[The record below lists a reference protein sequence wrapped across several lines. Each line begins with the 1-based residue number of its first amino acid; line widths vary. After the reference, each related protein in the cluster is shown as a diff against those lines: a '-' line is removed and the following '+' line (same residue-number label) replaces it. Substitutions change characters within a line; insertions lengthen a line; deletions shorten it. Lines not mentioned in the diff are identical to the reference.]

1 MLVYVK
7 YFSRTPLRVSLAG
20 GGTDVPPYA
29 VEFDSTVINFTIN
42 LYVRGYLLESNK
54 NSKNPTI
61 KLTIN
66 DGKSENLFIESLKK
80 YLSLYYGKSLK
91 RDIEINIQTPVMPG
105 SGLGAS
111 SAIIV
116 SSISLLARY
125 NNQFIT
131 RKKLLKIAHNCERD
145 FIGVKGGYQD
155 HCSAVYG
162 GLRIY
167 MKKAHRDVGQIRNK
181 RVKVSRSFIHELE
194 SSCILVDLNTY
205 RAGENIIEDQQ
216 RNINSGDITAISA
229 TEQQG
234 EIAQRML
241 TALHNESIDTVAE
254 LINKAWEAKKKFSSL
269 ITNPKIDAAVKVFLD
284 SGAKAVKLTGA
295 GGGGFMLV
303 ISSKHQHHKVLE
315 IAKKLNLSTVQLLL
329 TNKGS
334 QTWK

>member
-1 MLVYVK
+1 M
-7 YFSRTPLRVSLAG
+7 
-20 GGTDVPPYA
+20 
-29 VEFDSTVINFTIN
+29 N
-42 LYVRGYLLESNK
+42 LYVRGYLIDSNEK
-54 NSKNPTI
+54 SSNPRI

-66 DGKSENLFIESLKK
+66 DKKFENSFIESLKK
-80 YLSLYYGKSLK
+80 YLNTYYGESLK

-125 NNQFIT
+125 NNQFMT
-131 RKKLLKIAHNCERD
+131 RKKLLKSAHNCERD
-145 FIGVKGGYQD
+145 YIGVKGGYQD

-194 SSCILVDLNTY
+194 SSFMLVDLNMY

-216 RNINSGDITAISA
+216 RKINIGDVTAISA
-229 TEQQG
+229 TQLQG
-234 EIAQRML
+234 EIAKKML
-241 TALHNESIDTVAE
+241 TALQNESIDTVAKLVNE
-254 LINKAWEAKKKFSSL
+254 AWEAKKRFSSL
-269 ITNPKIDAAVKVFLD
+269 ITNPKIDEAARIFLD

-315 IAKKLNLSTVQLLL
+315 LAKRLNLTTVQLLV
-329 TNKGS
+329 TDKGC

>member
-1 MLVYVK
+1 MK

-29 VEFDSTVINFTIN
+29 NEFDSAVINFTIN
-42 LYVRGYLLESNK
+42 LYVRGYLVESDK
-54 NSKNPTI
+54 NSSNPKI
-61 KLTIN
+61 NLTIN
-66 DGKSENLFIESLKK
+66 DKKSENLFIESLKE
-80 YLSLYYGKSLK
+80 YLSLNYGKSLK
-91 RDIEINIQTPVMPG
+91 RDLEINIQTPVMPG

-116 SSISLLARY
+116 SAISLLARY
-125 NNQFIT
+125 NNEFIS

-145 FIGVKGGYQD
+145 FMGVKGGYQD

-167 MKKAHRDVGQIRNK
+167 VKKAHRDVSRIRNK
-181 RVKVSRSFIHELE
+181 RVKVRRSFIHEIE
-194 SSCILVDLNTY
+194 SSFILVDLNIY

-216 RNINSGDITAISA
+216 KNINSGDITAVSA

-234 EIAQRML
+234 EIAKRML
-241 TALHNESIDTVAE
+241 TALNNESIYTVAE
-254 LINKAWEAKKKFSSL
+254 LVNEAWDAKKKFSSL
-269 ITNPKIDAAVKVFLD
+269 ITNPKIDEVVKIFLD

-295 GGGGFMLV
+295 GGGGFLLV
-303 ISSKHQHHKVLE
+303 ISSKHEHHKILE
-315 IAKKLNLSTVQLLL
+315 LAKKLNLSTVQLIL
-329 TNKGS
+329 TNKGC

>member
-1 MLVYVK
+1 MQ
-7 YFSRTPLRVSLAG
+7 YFVRAPLRVSLAG

-29 VEFDSTVINFTIN
+29 AEFDSAVINFTIN
-42 LYVRGYLLESNK
+42 LYVRGYLIESNE
-54 NSKNPTI
+54 NSNNPRI

-66 DGKSENLFIESLKK
+66 DEKFENSFIESLKK
-80 YLSLYYGKSLK
+80 YLDSYYGDSLK

-125 NNQFIT
+125 SNQFMT
-131 RKKLLKIAHNCERD
+131 RKKLLKLAHNCERD
-145 FIGVKGGYQD
+145 YIGVKGGYQD

-167 MKKAHRDVGQIRNK
+167 MKKAHRNVGQIRNK

-194 SSCILVDLNTY
+194 SSFILVDLNMY

-216 RNINSGDITAISA
+216 RKINIGDVTAISA
-229 TEQQG
+229 TQLQG
-234 EIAQRML
+234 EIAKKML
-241 TALHNESIDTVAE
+241 TALQNESIDTVAKLVNE
-254 LINKAWEAKKKFSSL
+254 AWEAKKNFSNL
-269 ITNPKIDAAVKVFLD
+269 ITNPKIDEAARIFLD

-303 ISSKHQHHKVLE
+303 ISSKHQHHRVLE
-315 IAKKLNLSTVQLLL
+315 LAKRLNLATVQLLV
-329 TNKGS
+329 TDKGC

>member
-1 MLVYVK
+1 MK

-29 VEFDSTVINFTIN
+29 TEFDSAVINFTIN
-42 LYVRGYLLESNK
+42 LYVRGYLVESDK
-54 NSKNPTI
+54 NSKNPRI
-61 KLTIN
+61 NLTIN
-66 DGKSENLFIESLKK
+66 DKKSENLFIKSLKK
-80 YLSLYYGKSLK
+80 YLILNYGKSLK

-131 RKKLLKIAHNCERD
+131 RKKLLKMAHNCERD

-167 MKKAHRDVGQIRNK
+167 MKKAHRDVGRIRNK
-181 RVKVSRSFIHELE
+181 RVKVRRSFVHEIE
-194 SSCILVDLNTY
+194 SNFILVDLNIY

-216 RNINSGDITAISA
+216 RNIKSGDIIAVSA
-229 TEQQG
+229 TGQQG
-234 EIAQRML
+234 EIAKRML
-241 TALHNESIDTVAE
+241 TALHNESINTVAE
-254 LINKAWEAKKKFSSL
+254 LVNEAWEVKKKFSSL
-269 ITNPKIDAAVKVFLD
+269 ITNPKIDKVVKTFLD

-303 ISSKHQHHKVLE
+303 ISSKHEHHKILE
-315 IAKKLNLSTVQLLL
+315 LAKKLNLSTVQLLL
-329 TNKGS
+329 TNKGC

>member
-1 MLVYVK
+1 MK
-7 YFSRTPLRVSLAG
+7 YFVRAPLRVSLAG

-29 VEFDSTVINFTIN
+29 DEFDSAVINFTMN
-42 LYVRGYLLESNK
+42 LYVRGYLIESNEK
-54 NSKNPTI
+54 SNNPRI

-66 DGKSENLFIESLKK
+66 DQKFENSFIESLKK
-80 YLSLYYGKSLK
+80 YLNSYYGESLK

-116 SSISLLARY
+116 SSISLLARF
-125 NNQFIT
+125 NNQFMT
-131 RKKLLKIAHNCERD
+131 RKKLLKLAHNCERNY
-145 FIGVKGGYQD
+145 IGVKGGYQD

-181 RVKVSRSFIHELE
+181 RVKVSRSFIYELE
-194 SSCILVDLNTY
+194 SSFMLVDLNMY

-216 RNINSGDITAISA
+216 RKINIGDVTAISA
-229 TEQQG
+229 TQQQG
-234 EIAQRML
+234 EIAKKML
-241 TALHNESIDTVAE
+241 TALQNESIDTVAKLVNE
-254 LINKAWEAKKKFSSL
+254 AWEAKKKFSSL
-269 ITNPKIDAAVKVFLD
+269 ITNPKIDEAARIFLD

-303 ISSKHQHHKVLE
+303 VSSKHQHHKVLE
-315 IAKKLNLSTVQLLL
+315 LAKRLNLTTVQLLV
-329 TNKGS
+329 TDKGC